1 MPWFCCFGVTSV
13 EPLFFCFVLWLL
25 LFCFCFVFFFS
36 WRELLVSYFIW
47 DYIFCRAVL
56 VRCPN
61 TKYDFFLFSCLFCH
75 TGETDAEEG
84 NLSPGFSMEKL
95 ETHSEVLFTRKRADS
110 LSLYTI
116 DTAELEGLLTRPDEE
131 VVDRMIDEETSKSG
145 RVRLIALL
153 PF

>member
-1 MPWFCCFGVTSV
+1 MI
-13 EPLFFCFVLWLL
+13 FF
-25 LFCFCFVFFFS
+25 
-36 WRELLVSYFIW
+36 
-47 DYIFCRAVL
+47 
-56 VRCPN
+56 
-61 TKYDFFLFSCLFCH
+61 FSCLFCH

-131 VVDRMIDEETSKSG
+131 VVDRMIDEEISKSG

-153 PF
+153 PFQGREFSCKTDMKQTKGGSGYIGFSTS